1 MKDRA
6 LPVKTRSRPF
16 RTSFIAGIVV
26 IVGLAFSLRGPRE
39 PATRG
44 KPLSHWLERLQ
55 AAKWSGD
62 NEGGERTAEQ
72 AIREIGPAAV
82 PVLLSKVRAK
92 EGYRDWIAG
101 RWNRHVLPLAPE
113 RWRPR
118 LEMEMFPARRLHAQA
133 RDGFRLLGT
142 NAAAAV
148 PDLREL
154 LRDHPRIW
162 IVIGCLQEVQT
173 DEALKALIPLLSHS
187 NPKVRQEALFAV
199 LEFGKRADVAGE
211 EIARLAD
218 DENEDTVRRATIY
231 AGDFL
236 PADRAIPLL
245 VRKLKDPRPR
255 IARAALDSFIGR
267 GPAAEPVM
275 PVIAEALT
283 SADEKTRKAATNALV
298 TINPYRACEFG
309 IDTNGTSEWVYRSY
323 QDVRQ
328 RLATNASSGR
338 SW

>member
-1 MKDRA
+1 MTGRE
-6 LPVKTRSRPF
+6 PRSRLSGRLALRLF
-16 RTSFIAGIVV
+16 RCCYAKSARKRDTGTGSPGVGTATFYHWRRSDG
-26 IVGLAFSLRGPRE
+26 GLAWKWRCFLRAGFTRRRVTDLDSLGR
-39 PATRG
+39 T
-44 KPLSHWLERLQ
+44 PLPH
-55 AAKWSGD
+55 
-62 NEGGERTAEQ
+62 
-72 AIREIGPAAV
+72 
-82 PVLLSKVRAK
+82 
-92 EGYRDWIAG
+92 
-101 RWNRHVLPLAPE
+101 
-113 RWRPR
+113 
-118 LEMEMFPARRLHAQA
+118 
-133 RDGFRLLGT
+133 
-142 NAAAAV
+142 
-148 PDLREL
+148 LREL

-231 AGDFL
+231 AADFL

-245 VRKLKDPRPR
+245 VQKLKDPRPR

-283 SADEKTRKAATNALV
+283 SADEKTRKAATNALE

-309 IDTNGTSEWVYRSY
+309 IDTNGTSEWVYRAY
-323 QDVRQ
+323 HDVRQ
-328 RLATNASSGR
+328 RLATNTSSGR